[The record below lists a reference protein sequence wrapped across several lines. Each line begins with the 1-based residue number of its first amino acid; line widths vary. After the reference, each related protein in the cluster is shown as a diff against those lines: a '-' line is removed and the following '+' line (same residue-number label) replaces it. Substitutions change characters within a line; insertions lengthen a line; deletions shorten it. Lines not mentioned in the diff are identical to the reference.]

1 MNIIKSGSVLPVTI
15 KLPVLLWLPQTI
27 TEKFRIL
34 TGTTVMAPSIQIFVQ
49 VALLCCVVTTSMGV
63 ITDLQKAFTQLENKV
78 NVQQEEIKSLYWL
91 IEQLEKRLEPL
102 ETNGEFGE
110 VQVQP
115 AVPTPHT
122 GCHDQNYHPIL
133 LLSIRFT
140 TSNDVTQ
147 N

>member
-1 MNIIKSGSVLPVTI
+1 MNIIKSGSGLSVTI

-34 TGTTVMAPSIQIFVQ
+34 PGTTVMGPSIQVYVQ
-49 VALLCCVVTTSMGV
+49 VALLCCVVTTSMGGN
-63 ITDLQKAFTQLENKV
+63 TDLQKAFSQLENKV

-110 VQVQP
+110 VQIQP

-122 GCHDQNYHPIL
+122 CCHDQNYHPIY
-133 LLSIRFT
+133 IEYKVT
-140 TSNDVTQ
+140 TSIDITQ
-147 N
+147 Y